1 MDRTSLLE
9 FAPDAGRVLLRRV
22 LLAALIGGIVA
33 GALDIL
39 YAFAFYGLRSVP
51 PGRILQSVASGL
63 LGRASYAGGLWT
75 MGLGA
80 VCHFAIAIV
89 MAGTYAVMSL
99 RFPVLRE
106 QAVVCGAAY
115 GAMLFFIMN
124 YVVVPLS
131 LAIPKGP
138 PPSPAYELGL
148 AVHIALVG
156 IPIALAARWALRDAG

>member
-39 YAFAFYGLRSVP
+39 YAFTLYGMRGVAP
-51 PGRILQSVASGL
+51 TRILQSVASGL
-63 LGRASYAGGLWT
+63 LGRASYDGGPWT
-75 MGLGA
+75 AGLGA
-80 VCHFAIAIV
+80 VLHFAMAIV
-89 MAGTYAVMSL
+89 MAGTYAVASL
-99 RFPVLRE
+99 RFPILRE
-106 QAVVCGAAY
+106 QAVVCGAIY
-115 GAMLFFIMN
+115 GLALFFVMN

-131 LAIPKGP
+131 AAVPKGP

-156 IPIALAARWALRDAG
+156 IPIALTARWALRE